1 MANIELLK
9 VSPRKGALLVLAT
22 DQPRQLASQ
31 QLLALAYQ
39 ANGQVKEAVALLE
52 QVVEIR
58 GTTLAETHPDR
69 LASQYTLALTYQANG
84 QVKEAVALLEQVVEI
99 HKTTLAETHPNRIVS
114 ENALSSCLQQ
124 LNLKL

>member
-52 QVVEIR
+52 QVVEI
-58 GTTLAETHPDR
+58 
-69 LASQYTLALTYQANG
+69 
-84 QVKEAVALLEQVVEI
+84 

>member
-9 VSPRKGALLVLAT
+9 VSPRKGALLVLDT

-39 ANGQVKEAVALLE
+39 ANGQVKEAVPLLE

-58 GTTLAETHPDR
+58 KTTLAETHPDR
-69 LASQYTLALTYQANG
+69 LGLEDTLSYY
-84 QVKEAVALLEQVVEI
+84 
-99 HKTTLAETHPNRIVS
+99 
-114 ENALSSCLQQ
+114 LQQ
-124 LNLKL
+124 LNFKS